1 MFPLCLFSFPLC
13 FGRIRASCVR
23 WMPSQIRSTDLLRD
37 CREYQIFHF
46 LRIPFTFCFNLRH
59 SIQVNIRCQSAFS
72 ECKVKAF
79 TWQNFLRC
87 HKFCFAF
94 FFRFR
99 SKAGHAECS
108 IISTPHWAHMSS
120 SPLSQ
125 VVHFVIN
132 NAAIVKEYRK
142 SIHYGINNFAKSKS
156 KKRKYPV

>member
-46 LRIPFTFCFNLRH
+46 LRIPFTFCFYLRH

-79 TWQNFLRC
+79 TWQKILRC
-87 HKFCFAF
+87 HKFRFAF
-94 FFRFR
+94 FFTVSQISICTDIVAAGLWSHWPTAFWLNVLDARGYGEWVRFT
-99 SKAGHAECS
+99 ATH
-108 IISTPHWAHMSS
+108 
-120 SPLSQ
+120 
-125 VVHFVIN
+125 
-132 NAAIVKEYRK
+132 
-142 SIHYGINNFAKSKS
+142 
-156 KKRKYPV
+156 

>member
-1 MFPLCLFSFPLC
+1 MFIIYILKTWLFLNF
-13 FGRIRASCVR
+13 
-23 WMPSQIRSTDLLRD
+23 
-37 CREYQIFHF
+37 
-46 LRIPFTFCFNLRH
+46 
-59 SIQVNIRCQSAFS
+59 
-72 ECKVKAF
+72 K
-79 TWQNFLRC
+79 TWQNLRNTIFIIQFNCLKYICPNSKLCLSFLC
-87 HKFCFAF
+87 WYKKILYILFFC
-94 FFRFR
+94 FR

-142 SIHYGINNFAKSKS
+142 SIHYVINNFAKSKS